1 MPGKAAPSPIGNL
14 LVCALF
20 SALTML
26 NTYCTGCVKS
36 PCALSCLLAVF
47 VAPGLHVIHAG
58 LQNPPQYRWIVKGS
72 ISHCAHTSIISGVVS
87 SYLVSRGS
95 ECVWTPPQVFT

>member
-47 VAPGLHVIHAG
+47 VAPGLHVTRTG
-58 LQNPPQYRWIVKGS
+58 LQNPPMYRWSFRES
-72 ISHCAHTSIISGVVS
+72 ISPCAHAGIISGVVS
-87 SYLVSRGS
+87 S
-95 ECVWTPPQVFT
+95 C